1 MSVTAYPMPAR
12 CTGSGIGV
20 ARSLGVA
27 PSLDR
32 YRNALWASLIGLT
45 MVALIVSST
54 RARAARAAAA
64 DASEERSTLSAA
76 QLTPVPMSVE
86 MTGEPAKPPPSF
98 VSAFATPSTAGPRT
112 TLSSRE
118 ESAIV
123 ARARLELDRVTV
135 YDNSWQEIPTY
146 PMGDIPSNRGACTDV
161 VVRSL
166 REIGI
171 DLQVLVHEDIL
182 RDMRAYNAGFTDTN
196 IDHRRVGTMFTFFS
210 RNAMTLSN
218 DLHDKSTWRPGDIV
232 FIAWQWMRG
241 SPPEHVGV
249 LSDKIGPRGLPLV
262 IENGGPKPIE
272 QDSLGHG
279 KVVGHF
285 RALQKRR

>member
-1 MSVTAYPMPAR
+1 MSH
-12 CTGSGIGV
+12 
-20 ARSLGVA
+20 
-27 PSLDR
+27 SLDR
-32 YRNALWASLIGLT
+32 YRNALWVSLIGLT
-45 MVALIVSST
+45 MVALVVSST
-54 RARAARAAAA
+54 RARAARAAAEHGEDRA
-64 DASEERSTLSAA
+64 PLTPEQLTPE

-86 MTGEPAKPPPSF
+86 MTGTPAKAPPSF
-98 VSAFATPSTAGPRT
+98 VSAFVDVGPRT
-112 TLSSRE
+112 TLSASQ
-118 ESAIV
+118 ESAIA

-135 YDNSWQEIPTY
+135 YDNSWQEVSTY

-171 DLQVLVHEDIL
+171 DLQQLVHEDIL
-182 RDMRAYNAGFTDTN
+182 RDTRGYSLGFVDVN

-210 RNAMTLSN
+210 RNAMTLTN
-218 DLHDKSTWRPGDIV
+218 DLHDKSSWRPGDIV
-232 FIAWQWMRG
+232 FVAWQWMRG
-241 SPPEHVGV
+241 APAEHVGI

-279 KVVGHF
+279 KIVGHF
-285 RALQKRR
+285 RALQKKR